1 MFFDLGFINNQNWKD
16 FDDMQIKK
24 GVPKIK
30 WNIFTSS
37 NVTELMKKRKPVERA
52 MYEQWILLKLS
63 IQKIYF
69 GYYKH
74 FFFIWYLILKILL
87 KKIKMTA
94 LIFDIFVKTFK
105 YLSYTNLPMLILKS
119 VSLSIVIFLS
129 SFWEKIKKQ
138 LKTYLIFFQIGI
150 LHLFVNFMKTSVRYP
165 GCRPRSNILIC

>member
-1 MFFDLGFINNQNWKD
+1 MKSFKI
-16 FDDMQIKK
+16 IHSKK
-24 GVPKIK
+24 L
-30 WNIFTSS
+30 F
-37 NVTELMKKRKPVERA
+37 
-52 MYEQWILLKLS
+52 WIL
-63 IQKIYF
+63 QT
-69 GYYKH
+69 
-74 FFFIWYLILKILL
+74 FIFYLIFNFEDII

-94 LIFDIFVKTFK
+94 LIFDIFERHTTQWRGFYKFIFVKTFK
-105 YLSYTNLPMLILKS
+105 YLSYTNSPMLILKS